1 MSQIPQQLTPVQR
14 FAEAG
19 MLDPTV
25 LSEAEKALINSLNEQ
40 EVIAY
45 IGVTSRLFG
54 SQKEMVKLGS
64 LVTGDLRICV
74 PL

>member
-1 MSQIPQQLTPVQR
+1 MSQTPNPTPVQR

-19 MLDPTV
+19 MLDPTT
-25 LSEAEKALINSLNEQ
+25 LSEAEITMINSLNEQ

-45 IGVTSRLFG
+45 IGVATRLFG
-54 SQKEMVKLGS
+54 SNKEMVKFGS